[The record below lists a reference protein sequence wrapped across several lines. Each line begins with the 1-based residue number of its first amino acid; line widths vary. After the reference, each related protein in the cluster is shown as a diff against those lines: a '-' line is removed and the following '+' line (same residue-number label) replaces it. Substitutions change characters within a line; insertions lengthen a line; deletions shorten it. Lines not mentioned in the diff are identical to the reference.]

1 MSFTVQSIEN
11 RAKKSII
18 IFLNEHILDLRDLNF
33 CVEIGLKRETETD
46 LILCVATA
54 TKKGRKNCSYLICT
68 KFNSGTIKIMLLGFF
83 YIICQNRRVIL
94 EARPNEVVTNH
105 KPSLLKF

>member
-33 CVEIGLKRETETD
+33 CVEIGLKRETNWFDSVCGNSNKKRQKKLLISD
-46 LILCVATA
+46 LH
-54 TKKGRKNCSYLICT
+54 
-68 KFNSGTIKIMLLGFF
+68 KI
-83 YIICQNRRVIL
+83 
-94 EARPNEVVTNH
+94 
-105 KPSLLKF
+105 